1 MESSEKSFSDVKGMD
16 EILSEFQLVV
26 ELLQNPERFRE
37 IGAKTP
43 KGILLNGPPGTG
55 KTLIA
60 KAIAG
65 EGKSLIPNYLLL
77 YINKLQLGFPFCTL
91 LGPNSM
97 KCTLELEPN
106 EFENYLKKLGESYL
120 KFFIVND
127 NRSVVCMSSL

>member
-1 MESSEKSFSDVKGMD
+1 MD
-16 EILSEFQLVV
+16 EILSEFELVV

-65 EGKSLIPNYLLL
+65 EGESLIRKLICPL
-77 YINKLQLGFPFCTL
+77 NK
-91 LGPNSM
+91 
-97 KCTLELEPN
+97 
-106 EFENYLKKLGESYL
+106 
-120 KFFIVND
+120 
-127 NRSVVCMSSL
+127 

>member
-1 MESSEKSFSDVKGMD
+1 MD

-65 EGKSLIPNYLLL
+65 EGKSLIPKFTCPL
-77 YINKLQLGFPFCTL
+77 
-91 LGPNSM
+91 
-97 KCTLELEPN
+97 N
-106 EFENYLKKLGESYL
+106 E
-120 KFFIVND
+120 
-127 NRSVVCMSSL
+127 